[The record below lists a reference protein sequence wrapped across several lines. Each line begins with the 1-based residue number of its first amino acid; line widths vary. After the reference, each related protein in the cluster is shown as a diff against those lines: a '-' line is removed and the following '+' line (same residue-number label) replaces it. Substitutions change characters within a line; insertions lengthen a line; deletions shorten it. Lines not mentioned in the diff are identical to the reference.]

1 MGQSFPGPADQSLA
15 SGEQVQG
22 VAAPLPLEFKQ
33 ELAQHSTLL
42 EQVLT
47 HLDKIEAQDSTSG
60 VNQTKKYAGS
70 SKQGSCNHLALKVS
84 QIVYYL

>member
-33 ELAQHSTLL
+33 ELARHSALL

-47 HLDKIEAQDSTSG
+47 RLDKIEARDSTSG
-60 VNQTKKYAGS
+60 VNQTKTYAGS
-70 SKQGSCNHLALKVS
+70 SKQASRDHLALKVS
-84 QIVYYL
+84 HANRYL